1 MLRVVTW
8 NVNSISVRLE
18 RLLALLKRWSPDV
31 VLLQE
36 LKCPDEKFPF
46 SPIEDAGYHAA
57 ILGQKTYNGVAI
69 LSKKPLQEIHTGMGN
84 FYSDSAARL
93 IRGKLGEI
101 TFVCCYVPNGQ
112 EVGSEKYQYKMNW
125 LQGFY
130 ELLKEMRSQGQDMIV
145 AGDFNIAPDDRDVH
159 DPAAWK
165 EKILCSAR
173 EREALQRILDLGFS
187 DTFRKHHQ
195 DNGLFSWWDYRALGF
210 QKNQGL
216 RIDLILAT
224 PPLLK
229 ACSKSLID
237 RDERKGE
244 KPSDHAP
251 VISEIGP
258 LFS

>member
-173 EREALQRILDLGFS
+173 ERGSSKNFRLGIFGHFS
-187 DTFRKHHQ
+187 KTSPR
-195 DNGLFSWWDYRALGF
+195 
-210 QKNQGL
+210 
-216 RIDLILAT
+216 
-224 PPLLK
+224 
-229 ACSKSLID
+229 
-237 RDERKGE
+237 
-244 KPSDHAP
+244 
-251 VISEIGP
+251 
-258 LFS
+258 